1 MNIKDNVEKSK
12 EISISQ
18 KLAKESIHSVSW
30 LLIFRISGIISS
42 IIIANL
48 LLEQYY
54 GIYSVLS
61 SWGLVLN
68 YICSMGIPVAAAKI
82 ISENR
87 IKNPEKNY
95 TLFANMILINSI
107 NFIFVFVFSILTFNF
122 FATNVYNIGFYDIPL
137 FETLLL
143 LTVLKALIY
152 SFFSL
157 EQGIATGY
165 REFKAIALIFIIS
178 YSLKIP
184 ILYVLVNNYN
194 INGVFLTE
202 IITELIVFSCF
213 LLFLSNYFKRKNI
226 KFNFKIQKEQIKKI
240 YNLGLPSFLSNII
253 FISVNWFG
261 LTILATN
268 LSFVDVGYF
277 QTSLNIVNLIFLIPY
292 GIIGPFLTDI
302 TEKYQQNSED
312 FYKTIS
318 KVLKLIILIMFP
330 LIIFIG
336 LFSPF
341 LIKIFYPKYY
351 YLLTFY
357 STYIL
362 LPYIFISGFTMV
374 FFYSFISMEKS
385 RVMIALEACK
395 ATSFFIFTILLV
407 PAYGILG
414 LAYTFFLSFLIYS
427 IIYQIVSFRY
437 NFKLSIY
444 PFIILSILYVGFLF
458 YSSIFSSVNISSP
471 IWIISALTLCIITS
485 VASFIQLWKDQD
497 CKNFILSLF
506 SIFKRSSNPD

>member
-1 MNIKDNVEKSK
+1 MKIKENIEKNGNR
-12 EISISQ
+12 SISQ

-30 LLIFRISGIISS
+30 LLVFRISAIISS

-68 YICSMGIPVAAAKI
+68 YVCSMGIPVAAAKI

-95 TLFANMILINSI
+95 TLFANMILINLI

-122 FATNVYNIGFYDIPL
+122 FISNVYNVKIYDIPL

-143 LTVLKALIY
+143 LTVLKASIY

-165 REFKAIALIFIIS
+165 REFKAIALIFIIC
-178 YSLKIP
+178 YFAKIP
-184 ILYVLVNNYN
+184 ILYVMVNNYN

-202 IITELIVFSCF
+202 IITELIVFFCF
-213 LLFLSNYFKRKNI
+213 YVFLSNYFKRNNI
-226 KFNFKIQKEQIKKI
+226 KIMFKIKKEQIKKI
-240 YNLGLPSFLSNII
+240 YRLGIPSFLSNLI

-261 LTILATN
+261 LTILAIN

-277 QTSLNIVNLIFLIPY
+277 QTSLNIANLIFLIPY
-292 GIIGPFLTDI
+292 GIIAPFLPEI
-302 TEKYQQNSED
+302 TEKYQQNKED
-312 FYKTIS
+312 FHKTIS
-318 KVLKLIILIMFP
+318 KVLKLIILIIFP
-330 LIIFIG
+330 LIIFVG

-351 YLLTFY
+351 SLLTFY

-362 LPYIFISGFTMV
+362 LPYVFISGFTMV

-385 RVMIALEACK
+385 RVLIALEGCK
-395 ATSFFIFTILLV
+395 AISFFIFTIILV
-407 PAYGILG
+407 PVYGILG
-414 LAYTFFLSFLIYS
+414 LAYVYFLSFLIYS
-427 IIYQIVSFRY
+427 IIYHLVIIHY
-437 NFKLSIY
+437 KFKFSVLPLIMV
-444 PFIILSILYVGFLF
+444 SILYGGFLL
-458 YSSIFSSVNISSP
+458 YSSILSEINIYSL
-471 IWIISALTLCIITS
+471 IWIISAVTLCIIVSTT
-485 VASFIQLWKDQD
+485 SFIQLWKDQD
-497 CKNFILSLF
+497 CKNFILSLI